1 MKYNKINSFLIS
13 KYIAIKRRAYIFFKK
28 DFNPYPSIPK
38 GMKYSPS
45 EFLKNQLDN
54 MNTKLQFNQTNL
66 KDKKSQQKI
75 FRKKIENLIVIKKDM
90 NFKIIKTKKTIYKN
104 KYIRKRIY
112 VSLAK
117 DRELP
122 IDILFKKD
130 LTSPKGLIL
139 CMQGTN
145 SGAHLNLGEI
155 RMPADVFKV
164 MSGSS
169 LALQAA
175 DNNFIAISFD
185 RVGYGERRE
194 TKLSKSSPLPVID
207 ISLHTLA
214 LGGSLLGESLS
225 ELYTICN
232 WLKKKYK
239 GLPLWCVGYS
249 SAGNIALIG
258 ASLFDK
264 LIDGICVG
272 GCIGLFK
279 DTILKRGVSAHLEVV
294 YCRKWFEQDMFLQL
308 IAPKPCLIIAGI
320 KDHIWPYKGAKKV
333 VDLAKPMF
341 RQYNSSKNLKLI
353 KGLMGHTYYPDL
365 MWRDINKYFKKY

>member
-1 MKYNKINSFLIS
+1 MKYNKFNTLIIS
-13 KYIAIKRRAYIFFKK
+13 KLLAIKRRSHLFFKK
-28 DFNPYPSIPK
+28 DFNPYPPIPH

-45 EFLKNQLDN
+45 DFQQAQLES
-54 MNTKLQFNQTNL
+54 MNTKLSFNDSTFYNSKINQ
-66 KDKKSQQKI
+66 KK
-75 FRKKIENLIVIKKDM
+75 FRKKIEDLINIKKNLNFKVIKTDKV
-90 NFKIIKTKKTIYKN
+90 IYKN
-104 KYIRKRIY
+104 NYIRKRIY

-117 DRELP
+117 NRELP
-122 IDILFKKD
+122 VDILYKKK
-130 LTSPKGLIL
+130 LSSAKGLIL

-145 SGAHLNLGEI
+145 SGAHLNFGEI

-185 RVGYGERRE
+185 RIGYGERRE
-194 TKLSKSSPLPVID
+194 TKISKPSVLPVMD
-207 ISLHTLA
+207 VSLHTLA

-225 ELYTICN
+225 EVYTICS
-232 WLKKKYK
+232 WLKNKYK

-258 ASLFDK
+258 ASLFNK
-264 LIDGICVG
+264 IIDGICVG

-279 DTILKRGVSAHLEVV
+279 DTILKRGVSAHLEVI

-333 VDLAKPMF
+333 VDLAKPLF
-341 RQYNSSKNLKLI
+341 KQYNSSKNLKLI
-353 KGLMGHTYYPDL
+353 KGLTGHTYYPDL
-365 MWRDINKYFKKY
+365 MWREINKYFKEY